1 MVIFESGEMRRI
13 CQTESGSDHSIADC
27 GLAKQFVFNPQS
39 TIRNRYAPSL
49 PLRVLMLGIT
59 IE

>member
-1 MVIFESGEMRRI
+1 MRRI